1 MIEAL
6 IFDLDNCLAPAMEIG
21 TELYEPALEAMKKA
35 NHGTIS
41 SNTLEEAV
49 HDIWSNP
56 FDSVA
61 SKHGFSTA
69 MIDVGIREFGKIETQ
84 GPLYGYG
91 DLSVLNSFGI
101 PLFLVTSGFRLL
113 QESKVRALGIAA
125 HFREVLVDAID
136 EPETRIRKKGI
147 IKEILDTHGF
157 SRDRIIV
164 IGDSQYS
171 EIKVAEELGI
181 RSVQTLRPG
190 VSPAPN
196 ATYRIQN
203 LGELPGLLE
212 SLDLEN

>member
-21 TELYEPALEAMKKA
+21 NELYEPALEAMKKA

-91 DLSVLNSFGI
+91 RPVCPQFFRHPLVFGDL
-101 PLFLVTSGFRLL
+101 RLSSIT
-113 QESKVRALGIAA
+113 ESKVRALGIAA
-125 HFREVLVDAID
+125 HF
-136 EPETRIRKKGI
+136 
-147 IKEILDTHGF
+147 
-157 SRDRIIV
+157 
-164 IGDSQYS
+164 
-171 EIKVAEELGI
+171 
-181 RSVQTLRPG
+181 
-190 VSPAPN
+190 
-196 ATYRIQN
+196 
-203 LGELPGLLE
+203 
-212 SLDLEN
+212 